1 MDSNTF
7 VHSGIVDF
15 FYVEWLESSTET
27 YTSFIKGKDIGIE
40 LVEYL
45 YDEKTRLRQYNV
57 FRIINEKKWLLA
69 KLKYGF

>member
-1 MDSNTF
+1 MDSDIF

-15 FYVEWLESSTET
+15 FYEDWCGSSHKVFKD
-27 YTSFIKGKDIGIE
+27 FIKDKDMGIE
-40 LVEYL
+40 LVENL
-45 YDEKTRLRQYNV
+45 RDEKTRLLQYNV

>member
-45 YDEKTRLRQYNV
+45 YDEKTLRQYNV

>member
-1 MDSNTF
+1 MDSDIF

>member
-15 FYVEWLESSTET
+15 FYEEWYESPHKV
-27 YTSFIKGKDIGIE
+27 YKDFIKSKDMGIE
-40 LVEYL
+40 LVENL
-45 YDEKTRLRQYNV
+45 RDEKTRLYQYNV

-69 KLKYGF
+69 KIKYGF